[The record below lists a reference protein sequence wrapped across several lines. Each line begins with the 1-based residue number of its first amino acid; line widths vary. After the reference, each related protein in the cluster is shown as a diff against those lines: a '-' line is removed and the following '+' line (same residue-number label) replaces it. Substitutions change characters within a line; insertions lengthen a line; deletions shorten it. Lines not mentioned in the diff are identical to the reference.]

1 MKNLFLNTFADVK
14 GVTIGKA
21 KQRISKMVWD
31 VCKIKLQTVGY
42 TSKELKEA
50 YDIFC
55 SIKLQGVYDS
65 GRIEVEGH
73 EYDFTKLLFA

>member
-1 MKNLFLNTFADVK
+1 MKNLFLNTFADLK
-14 GVTIGKA
+14 GITLGAA
-21 KQRISKMVWD
+21 KKRIANMVWD
-31 VCKIKLQTVGY
+31 VCKKVYCEQRY
-42 TSKELKEA
+42 TPQELTEA

-73 EYDFTKLLFA
+73 EYDFTKLLFS